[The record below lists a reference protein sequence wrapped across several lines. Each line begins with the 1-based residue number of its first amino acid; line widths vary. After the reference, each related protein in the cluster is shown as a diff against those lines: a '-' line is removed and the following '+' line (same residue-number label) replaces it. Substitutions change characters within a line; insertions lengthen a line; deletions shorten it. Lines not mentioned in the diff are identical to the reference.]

1 MSAKFQPGD
10 VVRWMHP
17 DGIAFDRHYTVKF
30 CGDHYF
36 VSSRPDGSETVDS
49 HQHYELVPPP
59 LPEPYIG
66 YTDGHIGF
74 DGVPTVYPLS
84 IFHGSD
90 TFYDSDL
97 YEVEVRYVRK
107 VDTRRPF

>member
-1 MSAKFQPGD
+1 MSAWIPQQGD
-10 VVRWMHP
+10 RVRYLTYSV
-17 DGIAFDRHYTVKF
+17 DGTVIGINGRWF
-30 CGDHYF
+30 WVEWD
-36 VSSRPDGSETVDS
+36 DGSHECYDDAGGFR
-49 HQHYELVPPP
+49 LVPPP

-66 YTDGHIGF
+66 YTHGGNDP

-97 YEVEVRYVRK
+97 YEVEVRYIRK

>member
-1 MSAKFQPGD
+1 MTAPAD
-10 VVRWMHP
+10 
-17 DGIAFDRHYTVKF
+17 
-30 CGDHYF
+30 
-36 VSSRPDGSETVDS
+36 
-49 HQHYELVPPP
+49 LVPPP

-66 YTDGHIGF
+66 YTHGGNDP

-97 YEVEVRYVRK
+97 YEVEVRYIRK